1 MLLIIRLHALPDLFH
16 NLCGIDG
23 TLCFKIIT
31 FRVVLFSYDDH
42 LENRLTSVSRLGKV
56 IVRR

>member
-23 TLCFKIIT
+23 TLCFEIIT
-31 FRVVLFSYDDH
+31 FRVVLFSYDNH
-42 LENRLTSVSRLGKV
+42 LENRLTSVSRT
-56 IVRR
+56 